1 MNWIR
6 EEVERLLMMSFVW
19 FDFDQYSP
27 VVCWIYISVSKDVDP
42 TYAGFPWGWQR

>member
-27 VVCWIYISVSKDVDP
+27 VVNSKDVDP